1 MYRLEIRHNAE
12 AAHRFYQAD
21 CSPKCQSIH
30 GHSWV
35 ITLTLKASK
44 LNNQGMVIEFGQLK
58 QAWRSWLDRHMDHS
72 LMLHQ
77 DDPVAPALQAAVPE
91 IRLLLLPGDPT
102 TENLAHWLTE
112 QAQIILQGLGYEDSI
127 AVERV
132 QLQETAVNFAEYWPE
147 QD

>member
-12 AAHRFYQAD
+12 AAHRFYRAD

-30 GHSWV
+30 GHSWG
-35 ITLTLKASK
+35 IILTLKAVK
-44 LNNQGMVIEFGQLK
+44 LNDQGMMIEFGQLK
-58 QAWRSWLDRHMDHS
+58 QAWRGWLDAHMDHA

-77 DDPVAPALQAAVPE
+77 DDPVVPALRAIMPQM
-91 IRLLLLPGDPT
+91 RLLLLPMDPT

-112 QAQIILQGLGYEDSI
+112 QAQQVLQQIDCVGV

-132 QLQETAVNFAEYWPE
+132 RLQETAVNLAEYWLE
-147 QD
+147 EEC